1 MDKFVYLNASPTHTE
16 IDICWPQLQV
26 VHTINAMRFHRSMN
40 RTMNVMGSPSR
51 KFSVLSGICMD
62 KLDMTF
68 SWRIGTTGADPGY

>member
-40 RTMNVMGSPSR
+40 SNHECHGVAVKKILCAFRYMYG
-51 KFSVLSGICMD
+51 
-62 KLDMTF
+62 
-68 SWRIGTTGADPGY
+68 